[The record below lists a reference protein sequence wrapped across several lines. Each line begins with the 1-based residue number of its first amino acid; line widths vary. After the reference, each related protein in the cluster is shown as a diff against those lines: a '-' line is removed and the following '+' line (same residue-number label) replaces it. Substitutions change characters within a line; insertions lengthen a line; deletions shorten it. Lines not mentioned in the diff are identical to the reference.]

1 MTLALFV
8 TVALAGAAGAALRYV
23 VSMRAAAHPGFP
35 WAVLVVNV
43 AGSLVAGAVLAL
55 AERAA
60 ITPDLRLILL
70 TGVCGGLTTFS
81 TFSVETIELVLYRRA
96 RVAALS
102 VAGNLVLGVG
112 AAALAYGLLR

>member
-1 MTLALFV
+1 VTPVLFV
-8 TVALAGAAGAALRYV
+8 TVALTGAAGAMLRYG
-23 VSMRAAAHPGFP
+23 VSLAAARRPGFP
-35 WAVLVVNV
+35 WAVLSVNV
-43 AGSLVAGAVLAL
+43 VGSLLAGGVLAL

-60 ITPDLRLILL
+60 ITTDARLILL

-81 TFSVETIELVLYRRA
+81 TFSVESVELVLSGRA

-112 AAALAYGLLR
+112 GAALAYTLLR